1 MDKTNEVLS
10 SLTVHMKYAKYL
22 PEKNR
27 RESWEELVE
36 RNESMHI
43 KKYPQLE
50 NEIRENYKFVYNKQV
65 LPSMRA
71 LQFSGKAIEVAP
83 SRIYNC
89 SYLPIDSIE
98 SFSETM
104 FLLLGGTGVGYS
116 VQKHHVDKLPEIKKP
131 NINRKRRFLIGDSII
146 GWADAIKVLLK
157 SYTGKFSSTVEFDY
171 SDIRP
176 KGTRLVTAGGLAP
189 GPQPLKECIVQITG
203 ILDTKKENSKL
214 TPLEA
219 HDILCHIADAVLSGG
234 IRRAAMIALFNLDDE
249 EMLSCKSGN
258 WWETNPQRGRSNNS
272 AVVLRHKITE
282 DVFKDLWNRAR
293 LSNAGEPGIFLTND
307 KEYGS
312 NPCFSGQE
320 TLLTTQGYKTFEE
333 LCDIGE
339 IQIINKNG
347 DISNSKVWKSGYK
360 KVIKFYDTLKNE
372 TICTPDH
379 VWMLNDGSE
388 CKAQNLKGKRL
399 MPFISNQFEFD
410 DLYIKLGFIQGDG
423 GLGRLRSAFH
433 RGFEINIGEK
443 DNDILE
449 LFSYVRENSSQKKWY
464 TNEFFQLC
472 KDLGFSSKDL
482 PNRPLP
488 TTFSSWEEKQQ
499 LSFLRGLWSANGGVI
514 NGARISFKS
523 TCLELIEQLQTVLS
537 WFDIS
542 SYYTTNK
549 AKDNIFNNGIY
560 RMKESYDLNIGKYED
575 VLQFYSKIGFVHKYK
590 TENLRKLLI
599 EKSPIINKIEDFGEE
614 DVYDFVE
621 PNTHWGVVNG
631 YIAHNCAE
639 VSLRPYS
646 FCNLVE
652 INAAA
657 IDSQE
662 TLNTFAKVASFIA
675 TLQAGYTDFHY
686 LREIWKRNS
695 DKDSLIGV
703 SMTGIAS
710 EKVMN
715 LNFSEAT
722 NIVNVENER
731 VAGIIGINTAA
742 RTTSIKP
749 AGTTSLVLG
758 SSSGIHAWHNDYYI
772 RRLRVNKDEAIYKY
786 LIKEFPQLI
795 VDDYF
800 KPNSTAIIEIPQK
813 APEGAIL
820 RGESALTLL
829 ERIKKVNVEWIHTGR
844 RRGPNNNN
852 VSATVSVKEN
862 EWNEVIQWMW
872 NNREYY
878 NGITV
883 LPYDGGTYKQA
894 PFENC
899 TKEKYEELVQYV
911 HNIDLTQ
918 VKEFDDNT
926 TTHQELACSGGSCEL
941 TY

>member
-203 ILDTKKENSKL
+203 ILDAKKENSKL

-234 IRRAAMIALFNLDDE
+234 IRRAAMVSLFNLDDE

-282 DVFKDLWNRAR
+282 DVFKELWNRAR

-307 KEYGS
+307 KEYGG
-312 NPCFSGQE
+312 NPCM
-320 TLLTTQGYKTFEE
+320 
-333 LCDIGE
+333 E
-339 IQIINKNG
+339 I
-347 DISNSKVWKSGYK
+347 
-360 KVIKFYDTLKNE
+360 
-372 TICTPDH
+372 
-379 VWMLNDGSE
+379 
-388 CKAQNLKGKRL
+388 
-399 MPFISNQFEFD
+399 
-410 DLYIKLGFIQGDG
+410 
-423 GLGRLRSAFH
+423 
-433 RGFEINIGEK
+433 
-443 DNDILE
+443 
-449 LFSYVRENSSQKKWY
+449 
-464 TNEFFQLC
+464 
-472 KDLGFSSKDL
+472 
-482 PNRPLP
+482 
-488 TTFSSWEEKQQ
+488 
-499 LSFLRGLWSANGGVI
+499 
-514 NGARISFKS
+514 
-523 TCLELIEQLQTVLS
+523 
-537 WFDIS
+537 
-542 SYYTTNK
+542 
-549 AKDNIFNNGIY
+549 
-560 RMKESYDLNIGKYED
+560 
-575 VLQFYSKIGFVHKYK
+575 
-590 TENLRKLLI
+590 
-599 EKSPIINKIEDFGEE
+599 
-614 DVYDFVE
+614 
-621 PNTHWGVVNG
+621 
-631 YIAHNCAE
+631 
-639 VSLRPYS
+639 SLRPYS

-657 IDSQE
+657 VDSQE

-742 RTTSIKP
+742 RTTSVKP

-872 NNREYY
+872 DNREHY

-926 TTHQELACSGGSCEL
+926 ATQQELACSSGSCEL
-941 TY
+941 VY